1 VYKEK
6 EITVLVE
13 HVLDYVHGKTIIH
26 PIEKALG
33 ASDDPLDPNNKYEVF
48 DRFIFD
54 CHNDLKIIQKS
65 EYNIFISE
73 IDELR
78 AIIQSYPNIKQSEVK
93 KVCDEIL
100 EISPKHVL
108 INN

>member
-1 VYKEK
+1 MYKEK

>member
-6 EITVLVE
+6 QITVLVE
-13 HVLDYVHGKTIIH
+13 YILDYVHGRTIIH

-33 ASDDPLDPNNKYEVF
+33 ASDDPLDPDNKYEVF

-54 CHNDLKIIQKS
+54 CDNDLKIIQKS
-65 EYNIFISE
+65 EYNIFIAE

-78 AIIQSYPNIKQSEVK
+78 SIIQDYPQIKQSEVR

-100 EISPKHVL
+100 EMSPKHVL
-108 INN
+108 IK

>member
-1 VYKEK
+1 MYKEK

-100 EISPKHVL
+100 EISPKNVL

>member
-1 VYKEK
+1 MYKEK
-6 EITVLVE
+6 QITVLVE
-13 HVLDYVHGKTIIH
+13 HILDYVHGRTIIH

-33 ASDDPLDPNNKYEVF
+33 ASDDPLDPDNKYEVF

-54 CHNDLKIIQKS
+54 CDNDLKIIQKS
-65 EYNIFISE
+65 EYNIFFFV

-78 AIIQSYPNIKQSEVK
+78 SIIQNYPNIKESEVK

-100 EISPKHVL
+100 EMSPKHVL
-108 INN
+108 IK

>member
-1 VYKEK
+1 MYKEK
-6 EITVLVE
+6 QITILVD
-13 HVLDYVHGKTIIH
+13 HILDYVHGKTIIH

-33 ASDDPLDPNNKYEVF
+33 SSDDPLDPNNKYEVF

-78 AIIQSYPNIKQSEVK
+78 SIIQNYPNIKQSEVK

>member
-1 VYKEK
+1 MYKEK
-6 EITVLVE
+6 QITVLVE
-13 HVLDYVHGKTIIH
+13 HILDYVHGRTIIH

-33 ASDDPLDPNNKYEVF
+33 ASDDPLDPDNKYEVF

-54 CHNDLKIIQKS
+54 CDNDLKIIQKS
-65 EYNIFISE
+65 EYNIFIAE

-78 AIIQSYPNIKQSEVK
+78 SIIQDYPQIKQSEVR

-100 EISPKHVL
+100 EISPKYVL
-108 INN
+108 IK

>member
-1 VYKEK
+1 M
-6 EITVLVE
+6 E

-100 EISPKHVL
+100 EISPKNVL

>member
-100 EISPKHVL
+100 EISPKNVL